1 MNDKELQ
8 IKLGNATEKFIC
20 KTLRKFNYWNYN
32 LPKKTNGQPFD
43 IVALKGL
50 NNKLICWCID
60 GKHVRSKD
68 VSFTFDR
75 IEPNQITSFDY
86 AYNFAKIPGK
96 CLGFAIFFERDKQLY
111 WFPYLQFIDLFKQN
125 KQSVN
130 MHDLILFEELL
141 TNEDNNQQ

>member
-1 MNDKELQ
+1 MNDRELQ

-20 KTLRKFNYWNYN
+20 KTLRNFKYWNYN

-43 IVALKGL
+43 IIALKGL
-50 NNKLICWCID
+50 DNKLIGWFID
-60 GKHVRSKD
+60 GKHVRNEE
-68 VSFTFDR
+68 VSFPFDR
-75 IEPNQITSFDY
+75 IEPNQITSFEY

-96 CLGFAIFFERDKQLY
+96 YLGFAIFFERDKKLY
-111 WFPYLQFIDLFKQN
+111 WLSYLQFTDLLKQN
-125 KQSVN
+125 KKSVN